1 MRDLSERD
9 VVSIHG
15 GKSVLSKAIN
25 VIGGSLI
32 TGLVEG
38 FAGFMV
44 AGPVGFAVGF
54 GHGAFEGA
62 AGVLIYEGAM
72 GLTETLH
79 PELGIDRS

>member
-1 MRDLSERD
+1 MRDLSEKD

-44 AGPVGFAVGF
+44 AGPSRVCGWIWSWCVRRGCWSFDLRGSYGINRDASS
-54 GHGAFEGA
+54 GAWC
-62 AGVLIYEGAM
+62 
-72 GLTETLH
+72 
-79 PELGIDRS
+79 